1 MFILKIL
8 LRFYLWS
15 SITLSVKD
23 LKKNLWIYFEIYL
36 HDKSAEGRSRTD
48 TGSLPPVFETGVS
61 TNSTTPASYQEM
73 EAQKLPEHCYEINSF
88 EP

>member
-1 MFILKIL
+1 MVIYYFKCKG
-8 LRFYLWS
+8 FE
-15 SITLSVKD
+15 
-23 LKKNLWIYFEIYL
+23 KNLWIYFEIYL

-73 EAQKLPEHCYEINSF
+73 KAQKLPEHCHEINSF

>member
-1 MFILKIL
+1 MDL
-8 LRFYLWS
+8 L
-15 SITLSVKD
+15 
-23 LKKNLWIYFEIYL
+23 IYFGIYIG
-36 HDKSAEGRSRTD
+36 DKSAEGRSRTD